1 MSERW
6 VGLGWVGLYC
16 GRQHLTL
23 YFPSLRLTS
32 LRSAP
37 LRSALRACR
46 FCSVK
51 TSSNPP
57 PLNDEEPKNVAT
69 AIGNWGLDYVVLT
82 SVDRDDLVDQ
92 GAGHFASVG
101 EF

>member
-6 VGLGWVGLYC
+6 VGLGWVVL
-16 GRQHLTL
+16 RKTTSNPLL
-23 YFPSLRLTS
+23 PISSLDISS
-32 LRSAP
+32 LDFAP

-51 TSSNPP
+51 TSSKPP